1 MGKMILLFI
10 DRDLLFDVSFKARLT
25 VCNIFWLYI
34 YTLIRPFFQSQFI
47 YTKEKFENGQQC
59 FCWLFWELPPNL
71 NWEILSTFLST
82 KYESEMNLGNNKQ
95 NNFAVEFISLN
106 YSIMYMYLSFLFLN
120 LSTNV
125 SRLLS
130 DSLSFPYHYLTVC
143 PFPITVWQF
152 VLSLSLSDSLSFP
165 YHYLTVCPFLITI
178 W

>member
-1 MGKMILLFI
+1 MSCLYTW
-10 DRDLLFDVSFKARLT
+10 LT
-25 VCNIFWLYI
+25 VFKKRKDN
-34 YTLIRPFFQSQFI
+34 RPLFQSQFI

-130 DSLSFPYHYLTVC
+130 DSLSFLERTNCQIVIRKGQTVR
-143 PFPITVWQF
+143 
-152 VLSLSLSDSLSFP
+152 
-165 YHYLTVCPFLITI
+165 
-178 W
+178 